1 MAARQLVKYCMKR
14 ILALLLFFSVLAQA
28 DEPVVID
35 KKVVCNWTKPLL
47 ENLAK
52 KHGEEPVWL
61 GQGNEQGRYTLF
73 VNPNTGAWTLVQ
85 FNREVACVIGA
96 GESHQVITP
105 RSTM

>member
-1 MAARQLVKYCMKR
+1 MASGKQCKYVMKR
-14 ILALLLFFSVLAQA
+14 ILLLSLFFAGLAQA

-85 FNREVACVIGA
+85 FNKEVACVIGA
-96 GESHQVITP
+96 GESNQAIAP

>member
-1 MAARQLVKYCMKR
+1 MKR
-14 ILALLLFFSVLAQA
+14 TLIFLLFLVGTVQA

-61 GQGNEQGRYTLF
+61 GQSKGEGRYSLF

-85 FNREVACVIGA
+85 FNHDVACVIGA
-96 GESHQVITP
+96 GENHQPITP
-105 RSTM
+105 RSSM

>member
-1 MAARQLVKYCMKR
+1 MKR
-14 ILALLLFFSVLAQA
+14 ILTSLLLVTGLAQA
-28 DEPVVID
+28 DEPVIID

-61 GQGNEQGRYTLF
+61 GHGNEQGRYTLF

-85 FNREVACVIGA
+85 FNQEVACVIGA
-96 GESHQVITP
+96 GERNQTIAP